1 MKSYVTLV
9 PYGGLANRMKAIESI
24 IALIRGT
31 NIQATAIWF
40 KDKGL
45 NCSFE
50 QLFQSIDIP
59 NLRLRNAVLSDYI
72 LYDRPRRKNLFIPF
86 IFEKAAFNNCL
97 YEDDVTQRVS
107 MNFDFRQW
115 VLSNKKTYL
124 SACVLFYPG
133 ESKFRF
139 NSFIPVPWLQERIN
153 ERCKNFTNYTVGVH
167 IRRTDNI
174 NSIRESPTELFI
186 QRMKKEIESESDVR
200 FYVASDSTE
209 EKKKL
214 TSIFGDRI
222 ITDWKPTSR
231 STPEGIEDAL
241 VELYS
246 LSRTQKIFGSHRSS
260 YSETAAEIGNISHEK
275 IRSKL

>member
-1 MKSYVTLV
+1 MKSSVTLV

-50 QLFQSIDIP
+50 QLFQPIDIP

-133 ESKFRF
+133 EPKFRF

-186 QRMKKEIESESDVR
+186 QRMRKEIESESDVR
-200 FYVASDSTE
+200 FYIASDSTE

>member
-1 MKSYVTLV
+1 
-9 PYGGLANRMKAIESI
+9 MKAIESI

-260 YSETAAEIGNISHEK
+260 YSETAAEIGKISHEK
-275 IRSKL
+275 IKSKL